1 MVCMRMEEVRYA
13 IRHTVCPCRHLQVGG
28 LLKNAGKTEK
38 VHSAG
43 KRRRLEQ
50 SVSFGSK
57 IATNIDQSRAA
68 IPFSM
73 SQQSPQALLGGSAI
87 LIEHLTDDTA
97 TACEHN
103 LEVVHALPFA
113 QCE

>member
-1 MVCMRMEEVRYA
+1 MVSIWIEEVEYA
-13 IRHTVCPCRHLQVGG
+13 IRQTVCACRHLQVGG

-38 VHSAG
+38 VYSAG

-57 IATNIDQSRAA
+57 IATNIDQSPPA
-68 IPFSM
+68 IPFSV
-73 SQQSPQALLGGSAI
+73 SQQSQQALLGGSAI

-103 LEVVHALPFA
+103 QEVVHALPVA